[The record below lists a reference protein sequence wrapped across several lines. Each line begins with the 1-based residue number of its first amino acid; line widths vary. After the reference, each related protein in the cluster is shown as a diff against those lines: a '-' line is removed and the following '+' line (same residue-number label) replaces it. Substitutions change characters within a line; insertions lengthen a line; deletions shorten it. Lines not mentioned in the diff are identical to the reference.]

1 MSSFPSDVEDTAAE
15 AQKARFRK
23 PNRDAVTLRNFVA
36 RQRTEAAEERRL
48 ASLIREEAAHLRSE
62 AALVRDLGARI
73 RDDAARV
80 RDQAAVVRDQAAQAR
95 TSAMRTR
102 DEAKR
107 LHIARASPLN
117 RQDWAELVEFDRVA
131 SEYGRDAS
139 TRDREAAMLDRQAS
153 EKDREAAERDREAAN
168 SDRLAAD
175 RDRDAADQD
184 REAAEKDREAADAD
198 RATSEEEL
206 ELVEQRLTRS
216 ERLAVLG
223 RLSAGVAHEL
233 NTPLTALQANLSAL
247 DELLTPDASRDL
259 AEILA
264 DLRLSTKR
272 IVGVVD
278 DMRLWVRGDTS
289 SRARAPL
296 ELATLVQEAVKLSAH
311 EVAQRA
317 TVKVDVGPL
326 PPVWGVGHRLGQVF
340 VNLLVNAAHAMP
352 EGRAG
357 NEIFVSA
364 KASDGAVHVDVRDNG
379 VGIPPEALPH
389 LFEPFFTTRESEG
402 GTGLGLAM
410 CEQILTDHGAEITV
424 ESTLGAGTVFHVRLP
439 IDSQPSAPLA
449 APHRAHVLVIDDDAA
464 LRRSLVRQLSGRCD
478 VTTAANGQ
486 AGLEQLLRPDAAFD
500 LVLCDLNM
508 PVMNGRQLFEQLR
521 NRAPHLAVSIVF
533 MTGGSLNQETDDFL
547 AALPNAK
554 LLKPFGQRELID
566 LLETRMAP
574 AR

>member
-1 MSSFPSDVEDTAAE
+1 MSSFPSDGEDAVAE
-15 AQKARFRK
+15 AQKTSFWKA
-23 PNRDAVTLRNFVA
+23 NRDSVALRNFVA
-36 RQRTEAAEERRL
+36 QQRTEAAEERRL
-48 ASLIREEAAHLRSE
+48 ASQVREEAAHLRSE
-62 AALVRDLGARI
+62 AAVVRDLGARI

-80 RDQAAVVRDQAAQAR
+80 RDQAAVVRDQAAQSR
-95 TSAMRTR
+95 SSAMRTR

-107 LHIARASPLN
+107 LHIARASPLS

-153 EKDREAAERDREAAN
+153 EKDREAAERDGEAAN

-184 REAAEKDREAADAD
+184 RAAAEKDRDAADAD

-233 NTPLTALQANLSAL
+233 NNPLAALQANLSTL
-247 DELLTPDASRDL
+247 EELLTPGASGDL

-289 SRARAPL
+289 SKARAQL
-296 ELATLVQEAVKLSAH
+296 EIATLVQAAVKLSAH
-311 EVAQRA
+311 EVEQRA
-317 TVKVDVGPL
+317 TVKVDIGPL

-357 NEIFVSA
+357 NEIVVSA
-364 KASDGAVHVDVRDNG
+364 KASDGIVHVDVRDNG
-379 VGIPPEALPH
+379 VGIPPDVLPH

-439 IDSQPSAPLA
+439 IDSQPNAPLA
-449 APHRAHVLVIDDDAA
+449 APHRAHVLLIDDDAA
-464 LRRSLVRQLSGRCD
+464 LRRSLVRQLRDRCD

-486 AGLEQLLRPDAAFD
+486 AGLEQLLRPGAAFD
-500 LVLCDLNM
+500 SCFATSTC
-508 PVMNGRQLFEQLR
+508 R
-521 NRAPHLAVSIVF
+521 
-533 MTGGSLNQETDDFL
+533 
-547 AALPNAK
+547 
-554 LLKPFGQRELID
+554 
-566 LLETRMAP
+566 
-574 AR
+574 